1 MACMR
6 SMGKGVRRTY
16 IAQDLV
22 DPESKA
28 YTQEERKERKDTKL
42 HRIKLMTDLF
52 RKKLAI

>member
-6 SMGKGVRRTY
+6 SMGRVVRRTY

-52 RKKLAI
+52 RKKLC